1 VTTARRVDRDGRGQS
16 IKHKSSQT
24 GGAAS
29 KALVA
34 SRARHRAAMHDDDV
48 MASS

>member
-1 VTTARRVDRDGRGQS
+1 MAGTAVPD
-16 IKHKSSQT
+16 

-34 SRARHRAAMHDDDV
+34 SRALHRAAMHDDDV